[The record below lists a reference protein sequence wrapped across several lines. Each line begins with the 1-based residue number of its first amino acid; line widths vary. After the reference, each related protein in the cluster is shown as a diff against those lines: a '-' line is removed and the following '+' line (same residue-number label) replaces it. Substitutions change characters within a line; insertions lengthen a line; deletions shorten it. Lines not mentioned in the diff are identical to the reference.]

1 MIVTTF
7 TRARP
12 ASATSAAPARDLTP
26 SALGALGSIAVT
38 EDPAADGGA
47 TVTTTMGAYSWTA
60 QNGASI
66 DPRTGRPFAVAPWV
80 PACPTNLLD
89 LLTSLPLSAYITP
102 DPTALTYAG
111 LLAALSSK
119 LSQWGWTSET
129 VTN

>member
-26 SALGALGSIAVT
+26 SALGAFGSIAVT

-47 TVTTTMGAYSWTA
+47 TVTTTMGAYAWTA
-60 QNGASI
+60 QNGVSI

-80 PACPTNLLD
+80 PAYPTNLLD
-89 LLTSLPLSAYITP
+89 LLTSLPLSAYITAG
-102 DPTALTYAG
+102 DTTYNG
-111 LLAALSSK
+111 LLATLASK